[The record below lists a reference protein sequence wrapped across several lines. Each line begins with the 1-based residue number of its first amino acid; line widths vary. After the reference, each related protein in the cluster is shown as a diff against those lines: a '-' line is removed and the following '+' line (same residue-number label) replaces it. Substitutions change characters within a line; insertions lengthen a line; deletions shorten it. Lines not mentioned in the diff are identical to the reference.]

1 MPGRLAVIRP
11 RCSRDR
17 APIEQ
22 NDTHNKG
29 GAEGMHRTLMSRR
42 STARFAVGGVVA
54 AAISA
59 MGSLPEAQAQA
70 FADAKSALV
79 DYSKADAAPSKA
91 CDAMAQFRSED
102 IAEIRAVSIAAE
114 GAVPAHCRVSGVLKP
129 EIAFEVSLPAK
140 WNGRFYMIGNGG
152 HAGENLDDPGRAAQ
166 RNGAMS
172 LGFAFAQT
180 NTGHDSRKEPG
191 GTFVMS
197 NPQKAIDYAYRAVH
211 LTATTAKSITAEYYA
226 RPVSRSYWNSC
237 SNGGRQGLIEAQRY
251 PEDFDGLVINAP
263 WVSQT
268 GFTIGALW
276 NQKAMSAAPLTAGKL
291 NALAGKVLEKCD
303 AVDGLKDG
311 LIDDPR
317 RCDFDATKDMPSC
330 GAGTNGGECLTAAE
344 ADAVNKVYRG
354 PHTSKGKSIF
364 PGFMPSSEA
373 PSAGIGGAPANS
385 AWMNFIVPATAD
397 GRAAD
402 FNLAENTMR
411 YLVFTPP
418 KPDWDY
424 KTFDF
429 DRDTRLL
436 DAWAKKANADS
447 TNFSKFRRRGG
458 KVLMTYGWADQ
469 VLQPMMGVNY
479 YEKVVA
485 KNGAKTQDFMRLF
498 MVPGMTHC
506 AGGHGTDRFDAVTAV
521 INWVEKGKA
530 PDSLPASRVVNN
542 QVVRTRPLCPYPQVA
557 KYSGNGSIDDAA
569 NFSCAKP

>member
-1 MPGRLAVIRP
+1 MHRRSMSL
-11 RCSRDR
+11 R
-17 APIEQ
+17 AGVRVAL
-22 NDTHNKG
+22 G
-29 GAEGMHRTLMSRR
+29 GA
-42 STARFAVGGVVA
+42 VA
-54 AAISA
+54 AVATI
-59 MGSLPEAQAQA
+59 GSIHDTQAQA
-70 FADAKSALV
+70 FLDVKSALV
-79 DYSKADAAPSKA
+79 DYSQADTAPSKA
-91 CDAMAQFRSED
+91 CEAMAAFRSDE
-102 IAEIRAVSIAAE
+102 IAEIRAVSIAAD
-114 GAVPAHCRVSGVLKP
+114 GGVAAHCRVTGMLKP

-152 HAGENLDDPGRAAQ
+152 HAGEALDDPGRAAQ
-166 RNGAMS
+166 RHAAIA

-191 GTFVMS
+191 GTFVVS

-211 LTATTAKSITAEYYA
+211 LTATTAKAVTAEYYA
-226 RPVSRSYWNSC
+226 KPVSRSYWNSC

-268 GFTIGALW
+268 GFTIGAMW

-291 NALAGKVLEKCD
+291 NTLAAKVMEKCD

-311 LIDDPR
+311 VIDDPR
-317 RCDFDATKDMPSC
+317 RCEFDATTDLPSC
-330 GAGTNGGECLTAAE
+330 GSGTGSDACFTAAE
-344 ADAVNKVYRG
+344 ADAINKVYRG
-354 PHTSKGKSIF
+354 PQTSKGKSIF
-364 PGFMPSSEA
+364 PGFMLSSEA
-373 PSAGIGGAPANS
+373 ASPPVGSAPPAS

-418 KPDWDY
+418 QPNWDY
-424 KTFDF
+424 RTFDF

-436 DAWAKKANADS
+436 DTWAKKVNADS
-447 TNFSKFRRRGG
+447 TDYSKFRRRGG

-469 VLQPMMGVNY
+469 VLQPMMGVDY

-530 PDSLPASRVVNN
+530 PDSLHASRVVNN

-557 KYSGNGSIDDAA
+557 RYSGKGSIDDAA